1 MGELELKEMK
11 IWSKIFLGLG
21 VALIIL
27 DLILGMDFIIDNI
40 RVNYET
46 IEALKISMK
55 LTALLAILM
64 SFAIKSFYKAL
75 EYKEN
80 KINSSEKRIKTLEDK
95 IDKLMR
101 G

>member
-1 MGELELKEMK
+1 MEELEVKEVK
-11 IWSKIFLGLG
+11 IWSKVFLGLG
-21 VALIIL
+21 IGLVIL
-27 DLILGMDFIIDNI
+27 DIILGMDFIIDNL

-46 IEALKISMK
+46 IKVLKISMK

-80 KINSSEKRIKTLEDK
+80 KINISKQPALRVISVLKQCD
-95 IDKLMR
+95 
-101 G
+101 